1 MYYGSGPIEETTG
14 SVRTAYGMAWGQG
27 LPRQQEDTLLV
38 FRGISVLVD
47 FYTMILISLN
57 AFRVVSVVIARCTF
71 LPLERTE
78 PQMGKLTNR

>member
-1 MYYGSGPIEETTG
+1 
-14 SVRTAYGMAWGQG
+14 MAWGQG